1 MSRVATGLR
10 AVTTPELFRSSRVR
24 QSQNVGAILRNK
36 ATKLFVL
43 SIHKNGIHKI
53 ATFVVVASV
62 AVRSAPAATPQGRA
76 GPASRECEAD
86 SVSCSTGVVFSS
98 QSPFSIQEDAAL

>member
-10 AVTTPELFRSSRVR
+10 AVNAPELFPSFRVR
-24 QSQNVGAILRNK
+24 RPQNVGAILRNK

-53 ATFVVVASV
+53 VTFVVVASV
-62 AVRSAPAATPQGRA
+62 AVRPTSAPAATPPHSA
-76 GPASRECEAD
+76 PL
-86 SVSCSTGVVFSS
+86 
-98 QSPFSIQEDAAL
+98 P